1 LLKSGKETTP
11 LNTSIKTLIKAALSE
26 DLPSGDITTEA
37 LIYSKATGSASFKV
51 KLDGVIAGTEVA
63 ASVFNV
69 IDPRIKTS
77 FYCKDGDLLMSGT
90 IFGKVEGKVTGILK
104 GERTALNFLQ
114 HLSGIATQTH
124 LYVEAVK
131 NLPVILLDTRKTIP
145 GLRILEKEAVKAGGG
160 TNHRMNL
167 SDAILIKD
175 NHIKLL
181 IREGLSLALIIDRA
195 KKNNPRHLKI
205 EVEVR
210 TLEEAAE
217 AVQAGADRIMLDNMD
232 IQTMKKTVIMIN
244 NRAETEASGNV
255 TLQNVRQVAETGVDF
270 ISIGALTHS
279 ANALDIS
286 LKLD

>member
-1 LLKSGKETTP
+1 LLKSGKETPP

-26 DLPSGDITTEA
+26 DIPSGDKTTEA
-37 LIYSKATGSASFKV
+37 LIDSKATGSATFKV
-51 KLDGVIAGTEVA
+51 KSDGVIAGTEVA
-63 ASVFNV
+63 AAVFYI
-69 IDPRIKTS
+69 IDPRIRTS

-90 IFGKVEGKVTGILK
+90 IFGKVEGRVAGILK

-114 HLSGIATQTH
+114 HLSGIATQTR
-124 LYVEAVK
+124 LYVETVK
-131 NLPVILLDTRKTIP
+131 DLPVTLLDTRKTIP
-145 GLRILEKEAVKAGGG
+145 GLRILEKEAVKVGGG

-181 IREGLSLALIIDRA
+181 TREGLSLASIIDRA
-195 KKNNPRHLKI
+195 IKNNPGHLKI

-210 TLEEAAE
+210 TLKEAEE
-217 AVQAGADRIMLDNMD
+217 AVQAGTDRIMLDNMD
-232 IQTMKKTVIMIN
+232 IETMKKTIIMIN
-244 NRAETEASGNV
+244 KRAETEASGNV